1 MLIVRHALHDVI
13 LAAIA
18 TNKIGIILFI
28 GFRFLGWFYSGLP
41 KILIFGKSESMTKDH
56 MSDAVTNRS
65 ESWLA
70 RNTNK
75 SLFIAHIVLVNKIG
89 YLFLAK
95 WRHKDTS
102 F

>member
-41 KILIFGKSESMTKDH
+41 KILIFGKSENMTKIH
-56 MSDAVTNRS
+56 LSDVVAIRI
-65 ESWLA
+65 
-70 RNTNK
+70 K
-75 SLFIAHIVLVNKIG
+75 S
-89 YLFLAK
+89 
-95 WRHKDTS
+95 
-102 F
+102 